1 MGVFRDALRPVE
13 TGGVERW
20 CYVHVDQ
27 LNLDVGPWRPTPE
40 RPRSAIGL
48 ILIETSWKANQRPYH
63 QQKLAL
69 VLTNLR
75 HFALEAQDAGHPVVV
90 LHDDRPYEDVL
101 EAQVET
107 FGPLHALS
115 LIHI

>member
-1 MGVFRDALRPVE
+1 MGVFRKALKPVDMD
-13 TGGVERW
+13 GVERW

-63 QQKLAL
+63 QHQ
-69 VLTNLR
+69 
-75 HFALEAQDAGHPVVV
+75 
-90 LHDDRPYEDVL
+90 
-101 EAQVET
+101 
-107 FGPLHALS
+107 
-115 LIHI
+115 